1 MGKIRAERKFG
12 KKHEIN
18 KSMKEKIGA
27 GLFTITA
34 IIQTILHYLG
44 LLGILLGVIA
54 WIAGNKT
61 GRVSELLIGG
71 IGFLILKY
79 VIGFVFLLI
88 TRIFKLS
95 DERKN

>member
-1 MGKIRAERKFG
+1 
-12 KKHEIN
+12 
-18 KSMKEKIGA
+18 MKEKIGQI
-27 GLFTITA
+27 LFTITA
-34 IIQTILHYLG
+34 IAQTILHYLG

-54 WIAGNKT
+54 WITGNKT

-79 VIGFVFLLI
+79 VIGFVSLLI
-88 TRIFKLS
+88 IRIFKLS